1 MSSEYLHL
9 IDVVDGDPIQ
19 VTKHSNAGGGLQF
32 SEGGVVTT
40 IPWSQ
45 VTRIRRVDVA
55 DLRACA
61 AGDDVSDAVKAFY
74 ADLDTDCVDL
84 GAEVPRDQDTAPEG
98 GRTTGEMAGD
108 APAATQAAEPA
119 PAGDTDP
126 KTGAGRARET
136 GGDPSAKELRD
147 WAEKNSIDV
156 PKSGPVPDS
165 VKSAYAAAHT
175 D

>member
-19 VTKHSNAGGGLQF
+19 VAKHSHAGGGLQF

-45 VTRIRRVDVA
+45 VTRIRRVDVD

-61 AGDDVSDAVKAFY
+61 EGGDVSDEVKAFY
-74 ADLDTDCVDL
+74 ADLDTDRVDL
-84 GAEVPRDQDTAPEG
+84 GADVPRDQDTAPEG
-98 GRTTGEMAGD
+98 GRTTGEMAAGVE
-108 APAATQAAEPA
+108 PGPTAERP
-119 PAGDTDP
+119 DTNDP
-126 KTGAGRARET
+126 DPRTGAGRARET

-147 WAEKNSIDV
+147 WAKSTGLDV
-156 PKSGPVPDS
+156 PSSGPVPEQ
-165 VKSAYAAAHT
+165 VKAAYAAAHT